1 MSAAT
6 ARTDR
11 AEATRQR
18 ILSAAERL
26 FAERG
31 VFAVSNR
38 QISEAAGQGNNAAV
52 GYHFGTKSDLLL
64 AIVRK
69 HSGPVEQRRAELLE
83 AVQADSVR
91 SWLGCLVRPSTDY
104 HASLRDSTL
113 ARFSTQLMTDPAL
126 RPLVV
131 EESLAQPS
139 LQRTMDGLNA
149 CLPDLPLPA
158 KVARNDMTRHLMV
171 HMCAEQERAIA
182 EGTARLSWQQTADQL
197 VDALTGLWLA
207 PTS

>member
-1 MSAAT
+1 MSAAIG
-6 ARTDR
+6 RTDR

-18 ILSAAERL
+18 ILGAAERL

-69 HSGPVEQRRAELLE
+69 HSGPVEQRRGELLE
-83 AVQADSVR
+83 TVQADSVR
-91 SWLGCLVRPSTDY
+91 SWLTCLVRPSTDY
-104 HASLRDSTL
+104 HAWLRDSTL
-113 ARFSTQLMTDPAL
+113 ARFSTQLMTDPSL
-126 RPLVV
+126 RSLVV

-139 LQRTMDGLNA
+139 LQQTMDGLNA

-158 KVARNDMTRHLMV
+158 KIARNDMTRHLMV

-182 EGTARLSWQQTADQL
+182 EGNARLSWQQTADQL

>member
-1 MSAAT
+1 MNAAT
-6 ARTDR
+6 ARSER
-11 AEATRQR
+11 AELTRQR
-18 ILSAAERL
+18 ILAAAERL
-26 FAERG
+26 FAEQG

-38 QISEAAGQGNNAAV
+38 QISDSAGQGNNAAV
-52 GYHFGTKSDLLL
+52 GYHFGTKADLLL

-69 HSGPVEQRRAELLE
+69 HTEPVERRRAEMLE
-83 AVQADSVR
+83 GLDADSVR
-91 SWLGCLVRPSTDY
+91 DWVSCLVRPATDY

-113 ARFSTQLMTDPAL
+113 ARFTTQLMTDPAL

-131 EESLAQPS
+131 EETLAQPT
-139 LQRTMDGLNA
+139 LQRIMDGLNA

-182 EGTARLSWQQTADQL
+182 EGAARLSWQQTADQL

-207 PTS
+207 PVA